1 MSLGNYFPVLLF
13 KDHSNDTVQEND
25 RYREILGLV
34 TCCCEVTVLLLKYL
48 FNLLYSMTDF
58 VIAPLGNTNKLRIFQ
73 GGTLRRAIK

>member
-34 TCCCEVTVLLLKYL
+34 TCCCEVTVLLSISST
-48 FNLLYSMTDF
+48 FCT
-58 VIAPLGNTNKLRIFQ
+58 V
-73 GGTLRRAIK
+73 